1 MSNKLF
7 VGNLSFE
14 TTENDLQDAFAAHG
28 TVTET
33 NLMMDR
39 ITGRPRGF
47 GFITMSTPEEAQKA
61 IAALNGSQ
69 LGGRALTVN
78 VAKPR
83 EERAPGGGGRREY
96 GGSRQSQP
104 LLIAFEI
111 SRRGSGEPGPAFLFG
126 SVPFAGWSD
135 AAVASRSGKL
145 NQFMKEEHIEVEG
158 RVTTVLPGTMF
169 RVELDNKHLVL
180 ATICGKMR
188 KRWVRLTVGDR
199 VKMDMSPYDLNK
211 ARITWRLR

>member
-7 VGNLSFE
+7 VGNLSFD

-39 ITGRPRGF
+39 VSGRPRGF

-61 IAALNGSQ
+61 IAALNGAQ

-83 EERAPGGGGRREY
+83 EERTGGGGGGGGRREFRVSGSG
-96 GGSRQSQP
+96 GGSRN
-104 LLIAFEI
+104 
-111 SRRGSGEPGPAFLFG
+111 R
-126 SVPFAGWSD
+126 
-135 AAVASRSGKL
+135 
-145 NQFMKEEHIEVEG
+145 
-158 RVTTVLPGTMF
+158 
-169 RVELDNKHLVL
+169 
-180 ATICGKMR
+180 
-188 KRWVRLTVGDR
+188 
-199 VKMDMSPYDLNK
+199 Y
-211 ARITWRLR
+211 